1 MHAWLQ
7 THPISKKIR
16 SIQLYSYTKFL
27 HWKSFEEKT
36 YWREAVVV
44 VVIVAKCIILRIIQI
59 FPVEQN
65 LDALNMIPAMR
76 KGKYRNLLEVSI
88 SRIIRSIQKIN
99 ISQCNM
105 LQQMLR
111 NIKTWCKHYTLFAQS
126 ILKIIIV

>member
-1 MHAWLQ
+1 MPDSRH
-7 THPISKKIR
+7 I
-16 SIQLYSYTKFL
+16 LYLRKYVAYSCIATRNSL

-65 LDALNMIPAMR
+65 HDALNMIPAMR

-111 NIKTWCKHYTLFAQS
+111 NIKTWCKHNTLFAHS